1 MKNLYI
7 PVPDIGVQAEIVKEL
22 GKRRIEAR
30 MLRAEAEQ
38 EWQAAKEQ
46 FERELLGE

>member
-1 MKNLYI
+1 M
-7 PVPDIGVQAEIVKEL
+7 QIVVDL
-22 GKRRIEAR
+22 RKRRIEAR
-30 MLRAEAEQ
+30 KLKCEAGQ